1 MGTHLNTERISIL
14 LDEPLG
20 DLEAQAHLE
29 ACEACRAEFE
39 RLSHLRMALSGLG
52 DLEAPEGQW
61 AAIDAELD
69 RVLGSGGGNAPIPIG
84 GRTLSRLL
92 VPGPLQAAAALVLFA
107 GGVFAGLQLTG
118 NAPGAAGGVPSV
130 LESGSADQAI
140 YDGLSEL
147 ESLRGS
153 SMRQIGLEEE
163 SPTGGTV
170 TRLDADR
177 MEVVQQ
183 LAKLNA
189 LIDAMRARLDENPGD
204 PVANAVLLQALEDR
218 DRLATEAGRAL
229 RAPTVNW

>member
-1 MGTHLNTERISIL
+1 MGLHLNAERISIL

-29 ACEACRAEFE
+29 ACEECRAEFE

-69 RVLGSGGGNAPIPIG
+69 RVLGAGGGNAPIPLRS
-84 GRTLSRLL
+84 RTASRLL

-118 NAPGAAGGVPSV
+118 GGPGAQTGPPSV

-140 YDGLSEL
+140 YDGLTQL

-153 SMRQIGLEEE
+153 SLRQIGLEEE
-163 SPTGGTV
+163 SPTGGTA
-170 TRLDADR
+170 TRLGANR

-183 LAKLNA
+183 LTRLNA
-189 LIDAMRARLDENPGD
+189 LIDAMRVRLDENPGD

-218 DRLATEAGRAL
+218 DRISTEAGRAL